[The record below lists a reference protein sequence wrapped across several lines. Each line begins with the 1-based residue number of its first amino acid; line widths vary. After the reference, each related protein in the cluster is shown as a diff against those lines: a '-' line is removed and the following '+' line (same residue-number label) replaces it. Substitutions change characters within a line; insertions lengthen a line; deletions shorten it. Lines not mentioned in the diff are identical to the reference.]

1 MALVFDIDN
10 QMYSTNN
17 SLPKKTNNTIEINNN
32 NSTIAEKMIDSIDKI
47 IFNR

>member
-17 SLPKKTNNTIEINNN
+17 SLPKKTNTTEIKNK
-32 NSTIAEKMIDSIDKI
+32 SYTIAEKMNDSIDKI
-47 IFNR
+47 IFNK